1 MGDDM
6 RLRKGA
12 DVLKPKKKIGLFVS
26 ATVRRK
32 GMDFALCH
40 VGMKEMQSV
49 RSQMPKKDKLHGLPH
64 LIAID
69 RETSQIHF
77 FPAAHEN
84 LTVELYYHPPID
96 KM

>member
-1 MGDDM
+1 M

-26 ATVRRK
+26 ACVRHK
-32 GMDFALCH
+32 GIDFALCY
-40 VGMKEMQSV
+40 VTIKDMQSMKNK
-49 RSQMPKKDKLHGLPH
+49 MPKKDKVYGLPH
-64 LIAID
+64 LISID
-69 RETSQIHF
+69 RPTGEVHF
-77 FPAAHEN
+77 YPAAHEN

>member
-1 MGDDM
+1 M

-26 ATVRRK
+26 ACVRRK

-40 VGMKEMQSV
+40 VGMKEIQSA
-49 RSQMPKKDKLHGLPH
+49 RSQLPKKDKACGLPH
-64 LIAID
+64 LISID
-69 RETSQIHF
+69 RPTGEVHF
-77 FPAAHEN
+77 YPAAHEN
-84 LTVELYYHPPID
+84 LTVELYYHPPVD

>member
-1 MGDDM
+1 M

-26 ATVRRK
+26 ACVRHK

-40 VGMKEMQSV
+40 VGIKEIQSV
-49 RSQMPKKDKLHGLPH
+49 RKGANTREKTLGLPH
-64 LIAID
+64 LISLD
-69 RETSQIHF
+69 RQTGEVHF

>member
-1 MGDDM
+1 M

-12 DVLKPKKKIGLFVS
+12 DILKPKKKIGLFVS
-26 ATVRRK
+26 ASVRRK

-40 VGMKEMQSV
+40 IGMREMQSV
-49 RSQMPKKDKLHGLPH
+49 RSQTPKKDKILGLPH
-64 LIAID
+64 LISLSRD
-69 RETSQIHF
+69 TGEIHF

-84 LTVELYYHPPID
+84 LTVELYYHPPIE

>member
-1 MGDDM
+1 M

-40 VGMKEMQSV
+40 VGMKEIQSI
-49 RSQMPKKDKLHGLPH
+49 RKGADAKEKMLGLPH
-64 LIAID
+64 LIALN
-69 RETSQIHF
+69 REAGEVHF